1 MKIINK
7 ITVLL
12 SAVLFA
18 VLLTSC
24 SEFMLI
30 PISVDYPFE
39 KEKDGKESANSPSK
53 FVIDIDQGLRDVENI
68 FNGAVKDIVDESSK
82 ELLEQGAEIVYPTFA
97 TEDIIE
103 LLSGEEVKK
112 SMSYDL
118 VLPDGSPEGN
128 HQTGEEEMSFSIC
141 QFKDSFKEDKGT
153 ASDLTMEFKNI
164 DYFCDPNTDQEKLVL
179 KCKEN
184 LTAEERNENKCIY
197 LEVVQNNESIKIKM
211 AEQKDLKKYKK
222 YLNKI
227 YSATLSEFTFTI
239 KNPLSSDP
247 GNKAFQFSAELYAQ
261 ALDPFRQ
268 GTSTKCQDKDNIK
281 LCEYKG
287 IDNDGNLEEN
297 YFSAKD
303 ETGALKYRIG
313 VFASDDDVYSDE
325 QVMDLLYTYDGK
337 DTLQHAIKHLD
348 FQLGIKSYLV
358 FYPQAAKPEGKLT
371 ADIKAKLL
379 FNVEPLN

>member
-7 ITVLL
+7 ISALL

-53 FVIDIDQGLRDVENI
+53 FVIDIDQGLRDVEKI

-103 LLSGEEVKK
+103 LISGEEVKK
-112 SMSYDL
+112 SMSYDI
-118 VLPDGSPEGN
+118 VLPDGN
-128 HQTGEEEMSFSIC
+128 HQTGGEEMSFSIC
-141 QFKDSFKEDKGT
+141 QFQDSFKDESN
-153 ASDLTMEFKNI
+153 ADLTMTFKNI
-164 DYFCDPNTDQEKLVL
+164 DTFCKLEKAEQESVISE
-179 KCKEN
+179 CRGNIEKEEK
-184 LTAEERNENKCIY
+184 AEKCIY